1 MIPQKKLKSK
11 FKRSQVTSTIERCII
26 NTRKRAL
33 SFKFMKT
40 QVMSGSQDQK
50 EKKAAST
57 LTTIFFFGQKSHHSA
72 NLLQQQSLTQ

>member
-1 MIPQKKLKSK
+1 MVPQKKLKSK

-26 NTRKRAL
+26 NTRKGAL

-50 EKKAAST
+50 EKKAVST
-57 LTTIFFFGQKSHHSA
+57 LTIIFFSDKKITTAQICFS
-72 NLLQQQSLTQ
+72 NNR